1 MNWSNRKKLAFC
13 VIGLA
18 LAYGI
23 AWINEVKYQEQG
35 RIYPNNYN
43 SWYAVV
49 ENANDIKSSDH

>member
-1 MNWSNRKKLAFC
+1 MGFILLC
-13 VIGLA
+13 
-18 LAYGI
+18 
-23 AWINEVKYQEQG
+23 AWAWVGEQGYQEQG